1 MSEDKTIEQA
11 KTEQPKIDFKE
22 LKKGG
27 YLKQK
32 QKDVFCLR
40 IKAPMGML
48 NAEQLA
54 KFAELTQTY
63 GQGRVH
69 LTVRQGVELPWIH
82 YDNLGRVTEELKQVG
97 LTMGACGPRIRV
109 VVSCPGAKW
118 CAQGWIDS
126 LTFAETIDR
135 EFYGKAEYD
144 NLPHK
149 FKMSVSGCMNSCA
162 KPQENDVGFQ
172 GQVEPQLTKEK
183 CIDCNICERIC
194 PTEVIKV
201 HPKKKTISFDE
212 SKCIFCGLC
221 ILNCPGNAWQAK
233 RTGLAMFAG
242 GKWGKFPQ
250 LGKKLAN
257 FMTEKQAIYA
267 IRKTLEFY
275 MKEAKKGERLA
286 NVLNRVGMDRLRQE
300 ISEVA

>member
-1 MSEDKTIEQA
+1 MDEEQ

-27 YLKQK
+27 YLKQR
-32 QKDVFCLR
+32 QKDLFCLR

-48 NAEQLA
+48 NSEQLT
-54 KFAELTQTY
+54 KLAELAKTY
-63 GQGRVH
+63 GQGVVH
-69 LTVRQGVELPWIH
+69 LTVRQGAELPWIH
-82 YDNLGRVTEELKQVG
+82 YDNINRVSEELKQTG
-97 LTMGACGPRIRV
+97 LTMGACGPRVRV
-109 VVSCPGAKW
+109 VVSCPGTRW
-118 CAQGWIDS
+118 CPQGWIDALS
-126 LTFAETIDR
+126 FAEQLDK
-135 EFYGKAEYD
+135 EFYGKPEYD

-162 KPQENDVGFQ
+162 KPQENDVGFH

-183 CIDCNICERIC
+183 CIDCNICERVC
-194 PTEVIKV
+194 PTEAIKV
-201 HPKKKTISFDE
+201 HPRKKTISLDA

-221 ILNCPGNAWQAK
+221 ILNCPGGAWQAK
-233 RTGLAMFAG
+233 QIGLAFYAG

-250 LGKKLAN
+250 LGRKAAN
-257 FMTEKQAIYA
+257 FLSEKQAIYA

-286 NVLNRVGMDRLRQE
+286 NVLNRLGIDQLRTQIAE
-300 ISEVA
+300 